1 MRLSWH
7 INIWTV
13 RKLTVLVGNQAQG
26 GKKLIKSTK
35 NSELAIMKVILPGPE
50 VMGLLCDISG
60 VLSESSAEG
69 DGVAIPGSVQAIKDF
84 RQVRRFY

>member
-1 MRLSWH
+1 
-7 INIWTV
+7 
-13 RKLTVLVGNQAQG
+13 
-26 GKKLIKSTK
+26 
-35 NSELAIMKVILPGPE
+35 MKVILPGPE

>member
-1 MRLSWH
+1 
-7 INIWTV
+7 
-13 RKLTVLVGNQAQG
+13 
-26 GKKLIKSTK
+26 
-35 NSELAIMKVILPGPE
+35 MKVILPGPE

-84 RQVRRFY
+84 RQVRRFYLNQFTKDMRQKVKFLFLCTHNDMS